1 MNKSNKHFETHIEK
15 LTQDDDNQ
23 KSFTFYESV
32 ISMET
37 EFELEEK
44 NSSGADWTWCNRDTT
59 QHLTYFERNRTIFD
73 NVILKNY

>member
-1 MNKSNKHFETHIEK
+1 MLHEAFIGSLKQKRIFRSKKKSNKHSETHFEK

-44 NSSGADWTWCNRDTT
+44 NSSGAD
-59 QHLTYFERNRTIFD
+59 
-73 NVILKNY
+73 

>member
-1 MNKSNKHFETHIEK
+1 MNKSNKHFETHFEK

-44 NSSGADWTWCNRDTT
+44 NSSGAD
-59 QHLTYFERNRTIFD
+59 
-73 NVILKNY
+73 